1 MIKPPLDI
9 AGLMKCPICQK
20 DDDKVLESR
29 TVEDGETIRRRR
41 ECNACGNRFTS
52 YESVEKRPLM
62 VVKKDERR
70 EEFFRQKV
78 LSGILKACEKRPV
91 SMQAIEELVDK
102 VEKEAHRLGKE
113 ISSKQIGEII
123 MTELQAIDEVAY
135 IRFASVYKQF
145 KDANEFVKVV
155 KEVSI

>member
-1 MIKPPLDI
+1 MTSPLDI
-9 AGLMKCPICQK
+9 AGLMKCPVCQK

-29 TVEDGETIRRRR
+29 SIDEGEQVRRRR

-62 VVKKDERR
+62 VIKKDERR
-70 EEFFRQKV
+70 EEFSRQKV
-78 LSGILKACEKRPV
+78 LTGILKACEKRPV

-113 ISSKQIGEII
+113 ISSKQVGNVI
-123 MTELQAIDEVAY
+123 MEELQLIDEVAY

-155 KEVSI
+155 KEVSL